1 MKPHRK
7 HPAAILLA
15 ATLLLASIPAAAAAA
30 ALEKPAQLIEE
41 TVQTLL
47 DQFTSQ
53 RERFEADELALF
65 AMVDRVAVPLFNFER
80 IAKLVLARNWRQAS
94 EQQRAEFAEQFK
106 KLLINTYA
114 SALFQYTGNETVL
127 FTGSKITERKGRKFA
142 VVNSEV
148 TLSGGA
154 PIPVDYSL
162 ILEAAEGDG
171 GSDDGGSWKIYN
183 LSINGLNMVTN
194 YRNTYAAAIDQLGLD
209 GVIESMKQTNQQTD
223 AAAE

>member
-15 ATLLLASIPAAAAAA
+15 ATLLLASIPAAAAA
-30 ALEKPAQLIEE
+30 LEKPDRLIEE

-106 KLLINTYA
+106 NLLINTYA
-114 SALFQYTGNETVL
+114 SALFQYTGNETVH

-162 ILEAAEGDG
+162 ILEAGEGDG
-171 GSDDGGSWKIYN
+171 GSDDGGNWKIYN

-194 YRNTYAAAIDQLGLD
+194 YRNTYAAAIDKLGLD